1 MSLSTEIDGRRRR
14 GQDNRARI
22 VAAMLDLIREGAM
35 TPSAEQVAARAEV
48 GLRTVFRHFDDMD
61 SLYREMS
68 GFIEAELRAIVE
80 RPFVA
85 TDWRG
90 RLAELVERRG
100 EAFERISPFKRAS
113 DTVRHRSRFLAG
125 DHGKLATALRGLL
138 MAVLPPEI
146 AADPLKLEAL
156 DLLTSF
162 EAWTRL
168 RLDQGLSPEKAREVL
183 QAAVLKVAA
192 S

>member
-68 GFIEAELRAIVE
+68 GFIEAELRAIVG

-125 DHGKLATALRGLL
+125 DHGKLATALRELL
-138 MAVLPPEI
+138 KAVLPPEV

-192 S
+192 P